1 MPNYSICSYSFH
13 RSYAAGK
20 MDVFQFIDWNQQ
32 HGFTQL
38 DPWMEHL
45 RDGYNDDGWL
55 QRVKDAA
62 AAAGLPFGC
71 IAVDGAH
78 IYEPTEEGRAANR
91 ARAYRWIN
99 IAAFLGAPQVR
110 IDCGGPEEMPDDV
123 FAIVVEGYHDI
134 IAYAKERGVEIIM
147 ENHWGPSKHAH
158 NVVKIMEALPELGLL
173 FDTNN
178 WAEGTQ
184 EDAWEA
190 CAKYARLTHMKTFS
204 FDENGNEATWDI
216 PKAMRLL
223 QEAGY
228 AGTWGIESVPVDGDE
243 SAGALKTLALM
254 KRVLGDAQ

>member
-1 MPNYSICSYSFH
+1 MPQYSICSYSFH

-20 MDVFQFIDWNQQ
+20 MDVFQYIDWNKE

-45 RDGYNDDGWL
+45 RDGYADDAWL

-78 IYEPTEEGRAANR
+78 IYEPTAEGRAANR
-91 ARAYRWIN
+91 ARAYRWIE
-99 IAAFLGAPQVR
+99 IAAFLDAPQVR
-110 IDCGGPEEMPDDV
+110 IDCGGPEELPDDV
-123 FAIVVEGYHDI
+123 FAMIVEGYQDV
-134 IAYAKERGVEIIM
+134 IAYAKGRGVEVIM

-184 EDAWEA
+184 EDAWKK
-190 CAKYARLTHMKTFS
+190 CAKYARLTHMKTFA
-204 FDENGNEATWDI
+204 FDEEGNEATWDI

-228 AGTWGIESVPVDGDE
+228 DGTWGIESVPMDGDE

-254 KRVLGDAQ
+254 KRVLGDDR